1 MSDVLINPA
10 RVRRVKPLSAEEVVS
25 AVERALLTEV
35 RLTPKPGLVDI
46 RNAGAHW
53 DMDLASF
60 EASTAVVAPWME
72 KFFIMGHDTA
82 AVAPEQV
89 LMMLRPVGMA
99 CENDM
104 LEATGGVNTHRG
116 AIFAFGLLSAA
127 AGRLVSKGEPIE

>member
-1 MSDVLINPA
+1 MSDVLIL

-72 KFFIMGHDTA
+72 KFSSWATI
-82 AVAPEQV
+82 
-89 LMMLRPVGMA
+89 LR
-99 CENDM
+99 
-104 LEATGGVNTHRG
+104 R
-116 AIFAFGLLSAA
+116 S
-127 AGRLVSKGEPIE
+127 RRSRY

>member
-53 DMDLASF
+53 DMDL
-60 EASTAVVAPWME
+60 
-72 KFFIMGHDTA
+72 GRR
-82 AVAPEQV
+82 
-89 LMMLRPVGMA
+89 LRPAPRWWLRGWR
-99 CENDM
+99 NFSSW
-104 LEATGGVNTHRG
+104 ATILRR
-116 AIFAFGLLSAA
+116 S
-127 AGRLVSKGEPIE
+127 RRSRY

>member
-60 EASTAVVAPWME
+60 EASTAVVATQSLRESM
-72 KFFIMGHDTA
+72 
-82 AVAPEQV
+82 AVAS
-89 LMMLRPVGMA
+89 MA
-99 CENDM
+99 VEPSF
-104 LEATGGVNTHRG
+104 LPIR
-116 AIFAFGLLSAA
+116 LL
-127 AGRLVSKGEPIE
+127 

>member
-60 EASTAVVAPWME
+60 EASTRWW
-72 KFFIMGHDTA
+72 
-82 AVAPEQV
+82 
-89 LMMLRPVGMA
+89 LRGWR
-99 CENDM
+99 NFSSW
-104 LEATGGVNTHRG
+104 ATILRR
-116 AIFAFGLLSAA
+116 S
-127 AGRLVSKGEPIE
+127 RRSRY

>member
-60 EASTAVVAPWME
+60 EAE
-72 KFFIMGHDTA
+72 
-82 AVAPEQV
+82 
-89 LMMLRPVGMA
+89 
-99 CENDM
+99 
-104 LEATGGVNTHRG
+104 HRG
-116 AIFAFGLLSAA
+116 GGSVDGEIFHHGPRYCGGRAGAGIDDAAPGRDGL
-127 AGRLVSKGEPIE
+127 

>member
-72 KFFIMGHDTA
+72 KFFHHGPRYCGGRAGAGIDDA
-82 AVAPEQV
+82 APG
-89 LMMLRPVGMA
+89 R
-99 CENDM
+99 D
-104 LEATGGVNTHRG
+104 
-116 AIFAFGLLSAA
+116 GL
-127 AGRLVSKGEPIE
+127 

>member
-82 AVAPEQV
+82 AVAPEHV
-89 LMMLRPVGMA
+89 LMMLRLVGMA

-104 LEATGGVNTHRG
+104 LEATGG
-116 AIFAFGLLSAA
+116 
-127 AGRLVSKGEPIE
+127 

>member
-1 MSDVLINPA
+1 MSEVLINPQ
-10 RVRRVKPLSAEEVVS
+10 RSLRVKPLNAEEVVS

-46 RNAGAHW
+46 RNAGAHH

-82 AVAPEQV
+82 AIVP
-89 LMMLRPVGMA
+89 
-99 CENDM
+99 
-104 LEATGGVNTHRG
+104 
-116 AIFAFGLLSAA
+116 
-127 AGRLVSKGEPIE
+127 

>member
-60 EASTAVVAPWME
+60 EASTAWW
-72 KFFIMGHDTA
+72 
-82 AVAPEQV
+82 
-89 LMMLRPVGMA
+89 LRGWR
-99 CENDM
+99 NFSSW
-104 LEATGGVNTHRG
+104 ATILRR
-116 AIFAFGLLSAA
+116 S
-127 AGRLVSKGEPIE
+127 RRSRY